1 MDVGLHACIV
11 PVHKSLGRKEEKYAI
26 FFLTLIDKY
35 WSWVEIFMGQDNAFL
50 NAIDNDLKGLVHKSK
65 RSYNVHNIL

>member
-1 MDVGLHACIV
+1 MKVMDVGLHACIV

-35 WSWVEIFMGQDNAFL
+35 
-50 NAIDNDLKGLVHKSK
+50 
-65 RSYNVHNIL
+65 